1 MGNMN
6 LDLLSK
12 ICAPSIALMNRLK
25 YPARVGVLALLV
37 LVMSGSIIGFLLNNL
52 QTQADFSIKEQHGVE
67 YINPLKNLLLNLNKY
82 QDNNA
87 TVTKSIIL
95 ENVAEVDKIDAKY
108 NKEMKVED
116 TWSKL
121 KADLS
126 NLNKSNASDLISRTS
141 ASIDNITNQSNLI
154 LDPDLDTYYLMD
166 SYCLRFSNISGK
178 IFALKN
184 NGLNKIN
191 NRPYSQLDLIK
202 TSVLLDEQNE
212 ILKANLAVI
221 YGFNPSTKDVLDNV
235 YNDSYKANKE
245 FLNLTNK
252 LIAGG
257 SISPALYSAKADD
270 AINKD
275 KKADEVSA
283 DELYK
288 LAGIR
293 INKYTSQK
301 PFAVLITVVSLLALA
316 YLSIGFYLS
325 LVNSVNEISSELF
338 DIAGSIEATSTE
350 LSDSSQQLAEGNM
363 EQASAIQET
372 ASTLEESSS
381 MVNQNTENTKMAASL
396 AKQAKD
402 LSAKSA
408 NEMADMLTSMAE
420 LKKSS
425 DEISKIIKVIDDIA
439 FQTNI
444 LSLNAAVEAARAGEV
459 GKGFAVVAEE
469 VRNLAQRSA
478 QAAKDTALIIDGN
491 ITLSERGVN
500 AARQTNTVLT
510 EINDQIQKVSEIIDE
525 VAVATEEQNQG
536 INQINKAM
544 SQMTIV
550 TQSNSTIA
558 ETNVSSVEELSGQI
572 YKMKSVVNGLIS
584 LINSND

>member
-25 YPARVGVLALLV
+25 YPARVGLLALLV

-67 YINPLKNLLLNLNKY
+67 YINPLKNLLLDLNKY

-87 TVTKSIIL
+87 SITKATII
-95 ENVAEVDKIDAKY
+95 EEADAVDKIDAKY

-126 NLNKSNASDLISRTS
+126 NLNKSNEADLISRTS

-178 IFALKN
+178 IFALKS

-221 YGFNPSTKDVLDNV
+221 YGFNPSTKDVLDSV
-235 YNDSYKANKE
+235 YNASYNANKE

-252 LIAGG
+252 LITGASVSQG
-257 SISPALYSAKADD
+257 LYSAKADD

-338 DIAGSIEATSTE
+338 DIAGSVEATSTE
-350 LSDSSQQLAEGNM
+350 LADSSQQLAEGNM

-372 ASTLEESSS
+372 ASTLEESAS

-408 NEMADMLTSMAE
+408 NEMADMMTSMVE

-491 ITLSERGVN
+491 IILSERGVS
-500 AARQTNTVLT
+500 AAKQTNAVLT
-510 EINDQIQKVSEIIDE
+510 EINDQVQKVSEIIDE

-584 LINSND
+584 LMNSND